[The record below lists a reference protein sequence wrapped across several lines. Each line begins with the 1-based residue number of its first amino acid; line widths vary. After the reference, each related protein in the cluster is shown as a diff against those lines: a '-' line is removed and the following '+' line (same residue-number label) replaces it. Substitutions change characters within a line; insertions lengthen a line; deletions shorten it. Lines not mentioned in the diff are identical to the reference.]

1 MTAGKAI
8 PPDLI
13 EAKGRRMKGQR
24 SRQSRHRL
32 LLFGLGLLLV
42 LGLTLGRSQRAWTL
56 DTAQALYEAG
66 RYPEAATALEQTI
79 ATTPPNSPQQGVAL
93 SNLAL
98 VYQELGQLSPAETA
112 IAQSITTLRRS
123 PTTPDLL
130 AQALMIQ
137 GQLQLRRGDAET
149 AYSTWQEATQLA
161 QRADLTSLVIQGHLN
176 QAQALQ
182 TLGLYRQA
190 LRVLT
195 QAQDTLATVTDAQL
209 KVTGSRSLGNTLRVL
224 GNFDRARAVLQDSL
238 ALAEQA
244 QLPSEISATL
254 LSLGNTAQAANRPQ
268 EALAFYQRAAA
279 TAPLPQQQIQAQLN
293 QLALLIDLNQTDDAH
308 ALLPTA
314 TQALAHLPTTRS
326 TLMARINLAHS
337 QMRLG
342 SPGVAPLL
350 ITTAQQA
357 AALGDRRSQ
366 SYALGG
372 LGAVYERAQQWQ
384 EAQRVTQE
392 ALAIAQAIGASEIA
406 YRWQWQLGR
415 ILKAQGDIPG
425 AIAAYNEAVNTLQGL
440 RSDLAAISADVQYS
454 FREQVEPI
462 YRQLVGLLL
471 QPTVNAAGQ
480 TVGASQTQLERA
492 RQVIE
497 SLQVAELD
505 NFFRD
510 ACLDAQPRDIDR
522 LDPKAAVIYPIILP
536 DRLEVILALPNQ
548 PLRQYTTDI
557 AQDDVGEVILNFR
570 LDMLDQVEGIS
581 EPLTAVYD
589 WLIRPAAADLEA
601 SGVETLVFVLDSVMR
616 NVPMAALSDGERF
629 LLEQYNIAVAPG
641 LYLLDSRPLTEQ
653 RLQVLAAGLSEA
665 RQGFEPLPGVAVELE
680 TIATEVPSRTLFNEA
695 FTATGFEQTLEQRPY
710 PIVHLATH
718 GQFSSEASDTFVLT
732 WDSKINAQELDT
744 FLRGQTR
751 DRKTAIELLV
761 LSACET
767 ARGNDR
773 AALGLAGVAVRAGAR
788 STIASL
794 WLVSDEATSL
804 MMRRL
809 YQELANR
816 QQTKVAALRQAQL
829 SVLQDERFRSPY
841 YWAAFILVGNWL

>member
-1 MTAGKAI
+1 
-8 PPDLI
+8 
-13 EAKGRRMKGQR
+13 MKGQR
-24 SRQSRHRL
+24 WGQSRRRSL

-42 LGLTLGRSQRAWTL
+42 LGFTLGRSQRVWPL
-56 DTAQALYEAG
+56 DATQALYEAG
-66 RYPEAATALEQTI
+66 HYTEAVTALEQTI
-79 ATTPPNSPQQGVAL
+79 ATTAANSTQQAVAL

-98 VYQELGQLSPAETA
+98 VYQELGQFSQAERA
-112 IAQSITTLRRS
+112 IADSVAILKRS
-123 PTTPDLL
+123 PTPPHLL
-130 AQALMIQ
+130 GQALMIQ
-137 GQLQLRRGDAET
+137 GQLQLRHGDAET
-149 AYSTWQEATQLA
+149 AYATWREATQLA
-161 QRADLTSLVIQGHLN
+161 QTADLTSLLLQGQIN

-190 LRVLT
+190 LRILAQV
-195 QAQDTLATVTDAQL
+195 QDTLATVADPPL
-209 KVTGSRSLGNTLRVL
+209 KVTGGRSLGNTLRVL
-224 GNFDRARAVLQDSL
+224 GNFDRARAVLQDNL

-244 QLPSEISATL
+244 QLPTEISATL

-268 EALAFYQRAAA
+268 EALGFYQQAAA
-279 TAPLPQQQIQAQLN
+279 IAPLPLQQVQAQLN
-293 QLALLIDLNQTDDAH
+293 QLALLIDLNQIDDAR
-308 ALLPTA
+308 ALLPTV
-314 TQALAHLPTTRS
+314 TQALAHWPTTRS

-342 SPGVAPLL
+342 SPGATPLL

-372 LGAVYERAQQWQ
+372 LGEVYERAQQWQ
-384 EAQRVTQE
+384 AAQRVTQE

-415 ILKAQGDIPG
+415 LLKVQGDHPG

-471 QPTVNAAGQ
+471 QPTVDAAGQ
-480 TVGASQTQLERA
+480 TVLASQANLDRA

-510 ACLDAQPRDIDR
+510 ACVDAQPRDIDR
-522 LDPKAAVIYPIILP
+522 LDPKAAVFYPIILP

-548 PLRQYTTDI
+548 PLRQYTTAI
-557 AQDDVGEVILNFR
+557 PQTDVGEVILNFR
-570 LDMLDQVEGIS
+570 LDMLDRLEGVS
-581 EPLTAVYD
+581 EPFTQVYD

-616 NVPMAALSDGERF
+616 NIPMAALSDGERF

-680 TIATEVPSRTLFNEA
+680 TIATEVPSQTLFNEA
-695 FTATGFEQTLEQRPY
+695 FTATGFEQILGQRPY

-732 WDSKINAQELDT
+732 WDSKITAQELDT
-744 FLRGQTR
+744 FLRGQAL

-816 QQTKVAALRQAQL
+816 QQTKVGALRQAQL

>member
-1 MTAGKAI
+1 MTIKE
-8 PPDLI
+8 P
-13 EAKGRRMKGQR
+13 R
-24 SRQSRHRL
+24 SRPSRRRL
-32 LLFGLGLLLV
+32 FLFGLGLLLV
-42 LGLTLGRSQRAWTL
+42 LGLILGRSQRAWTL
-56 DTAQALYEAG
+56 EAAQTLYEAG
-66 RYPEAATALEQTI
+66 RYPEAAAALEQTI
-79 ATTPPNSPQQGVAL
+79 ATTPAHSPQQAVAL

-98 VYQELGQLSPAETA
+98 VYQELGQFAQAERAIVQSVAILKQWATA
-112 IAQSITTLRRS
+112 
-123 PTTPDLL
+123 PDLL
-130 AQALMIQ
+130 AQALLIQ

-149 AYSTWQEATQLA
+149 AYATWQAATQLA
-161 QRADLTSLVIQGHLN
+161 QTANLKALALQGYLN

-195 QAQDTLATVTDAQL
+195 QTQDVLATVTDWQL
-209 KVTGSRSLGNTLRVL
+209 RVTVGRSLGNTLRVL
-224 GNFDRARAVLQDSL
+224 GNFDRARVVLADSL
-238 ALAEQA
+238 TLAEQA
-244 QLPSEISATL
+244 QLPREVSATL
-254 LSLGNTAQAANRPQ
+254 LSLGNTVQAANRPQ

-279 TAPLPQQQIQAQLN
+279 TAPLPQQRIQAQLN
-293 QLALLIDLNQTDDAH
+293 QLALLIDLNQADAAR
-308 ALLPTA
+308 ALLPSV

-342 SPGVAPLL
+342 NPGVAPLL

-357 AALGDRRSQ
+357 AALGDHRSQ

-384 EAQRVTQE
+384 QAQRVTQE
-392 ALAIAQAIGASEIA
+392 ALAIAQAIGALEIV

-471 QPTVNAAGQ
+471 QSTVNPAGQ
-480 TVGASQTQLERA
+480 TVGASQAQLERA

-510 ACLDAQPRDIDR
+510 ACLEVQPRDIDR
-522 LDPKAAVIYPIILP
+522 LDPKAAVIYPIILS

-548 PLRQYTTDI
+548 PLRQYTTNL
-557 AQDDVGEVILNFR
+557 AQDEVREVILDFR
-570 LDMLDQVEGIS
+570 SDMFDQREEVS
-581 EPLTAVYD
+581 EPLTEVYD
-589 WLIRPAAADLEA
+589 WLIRPVAADLEA

-616 NVPMAALSDGERF
+616 NIPMAALSDGEHF
-629 LLEQYNIAVAPG
+629 LLERYNIAVAPG
-641 LYLLDSRPLTEQ
+641 LYLLDSRPLTAQ

-680 TIATEVPSRTLFNEA
+680 TIAAAVPSRTLYNEA
-695 FTATGFEQTLEQRPY
+695 FTVTRFEQTLGQRPY

-732 WDSKINAQELDT
+732 WDSKITAQELDM
-744 FLRGQTR
+744 FLRGQTL
-751 DRKTAIELLV
+751 DPKAAIELLV

-809 YQELANR
+809 YQELAHR

>member
-1 MTAGKAI
+1 
-8 PPDLI
+8 
-13 EAKGRRMKGQR
+13 MKQPQW
-24 SRQSRHRL
+24 RQSRRRL
-32 LLFGLGLLLV
+32 WLFGLGLLLV

-56 DTAQALYEAG
+56 DAAQALYEAG
-66 RYPEAATALEQTI
+66 RYPDAIAALQQTI
-79 ATTPPNSPQQGVAL
+79 ATTPPNSPEQAAAF

-98 VYQELGQLSPAETA
+98 VYRELGQLSQAETA
-112 IAQSITTLRRS
+112 IAQSIASLRNR
-123 PTTPDLL
+123 PATADLL
-130 AQALMIQ
+130 AQALLIQ

-149 AYSTWQEATQLA
+149 AYATWQEATQLA
-161 QRADLTSLVIQGHLN
+161 QTANQPALVLQGHIN

-195 QAQDTLATVTDAQL
+195 QAQAHLATVTDPRL
-209 KVTGSRSLGNTLRVL
+209 RVTGERSLGNTLRVL
-224 GNFDRARAVLQDSL
+224 GDFDRARAVLQEGL
-238 ALAEQA
+238 AQAEQA
-244 QLPSEISATL
+244 QLPNEISATL
-254 LSLGNTAQAANRPQ
+254 LSLGNTAQAANRLQ
-268 EALAFYQRAAA
+268 EALGFYQRAAA
-279 TAPLPQQQIQAQLN
+279 TAPHPQAQIQAQLN
-293 QLALLIDLNQTDDAH
+293 QLALLIDLNQLEH
-308 ALLPTA
+308 ARTLLPTV
-314 TQALAHLPTTRS
+314 TQSLAHSPTTRS

-342 SPGVAPLL
+342 SLGATPLL

-357 AALGDRRSQ
+357 TALGDRRSQ
-366 SYALGG
+366 SEALGG
-372 LGAVYERAQQWQ
+372 LGETYERAQQWPQ
-384 EAQRVTQE
+384 AQRVTQE

-415 ILKAQGDIPG
+415 ILKTQGDIPG
-425 AIAAYNEAVNTLQGL
+425 AIAAYNEAVNTLQAL

-471 QPTVNAAGQ
+471 EPTIDATGQ
-480 TVGASQTQLERA
+480 QVPASQANLNRA

-510 ACLDAQPRDIDR
+510 ACVDAQPRDIDR

-536 DRLEVILALPNQ
+536 DRLEVILALPQQ
-548 PLRQYTTDI
+548 PLRQYTTVI
-557 AQDDVGEVILNFR
+557 SQAEVGEVILDFR
-570 LDMLDQVEGIS
+570 LNLLDRIEGTS
-581 EPLTAVYD
+581 EPLTQVYD
-589 WLIRPAAADLEA
+589 WLIRPAAADLAA

-616 NVPMAALSDGERF
+616 NIPMAALSDGEHF
-629 LLEQYNIAVAPG
+629 LLEQYTIAVAPG
-641 LYLLDSRPLTEQ
+641 LYLLDARPLAAQ
-653 RLQVLAAGLSEA
+653 RLQVLAGGLSEA
-665 RQGFEPLPGVAVELE
+665 RQGFEPLPGVAAELA
-680 TIATEVPSRTLFNEA
+680 TIAAAVPSRTLFNET
-695 FTATGFEQTLEQRPY
+695 FTAKGFEQTLGQHPY

-732 WDSKINAQELDT
+732 WDSRINAQELDT

-751 DRKTAIELLV
+751 DRKSAIELLV

-804 MMRRL
+804 MMSRL
-809 YQELANR
+809 YQELGNR
-816 QQTKVAALRQAQL
+816 QQTKAAALRQAQL
-829 SVLQDERFRSPY
+829 SVLQDGRFSSPY